1 MIWRFFASA
10 GFFVLF
16 LISGLFALRFGGGTT
31 GDGLHDAYRL
41 LAMFALAA
49 EWAVAEDVHP
59 FVRFLAFLAPAVAI
73 LGIVELL
80 SRSFFDRIR
89 RGVRLRGMRA
99 HIVVFGLTPESLL
112 LVRGIRRSTDRKK
125 VVMVGQVPSQVE
137 RHTLQNLGVVHLEE
151 ECPLDEALALARAE
165 RADVLIAFMPGAD
178 ESLTLLFGLNGYL
191 SRKGRMAGRD
201 PIDLWMK
208 TDNPNLGDRLAEYF
222 GMMDLQDRLHPRFF
236 SLEETAARRLW
247 RQHPLDSLA
256 EAQGHSDVHL
266 AVYGFD
272 RLASQVITEAVR
284 QTLVPSGVRMKVTV
298 LTDQPEEARRL
309 AEAWR
314 PGLFACVDLTF
325 TAMPFV
331 DGGVS
336 NADYDLLPDGATAH
350 IVCHGEPERAVA
362 TALSLRRL
370 LLQAPA
376 GIERR
381 ARRRLNAP
389 IFARF
394 DRPGGIGELLNT
406 VDTIGLRKTSGW
418 PDGVEVFG
426 GYDDMLAE
434 DMQNAQEPTVIDTAR
449 EAIARTIHLS
459 YQEGIAESR
468 DRTPTTEHLRRAER
482 SWQVLAPEFRD
493 SCRHAADHLWSK
505 ARALG
510 GRIEVSGTGSHH
522 ALHLEPDA
530 VRQLSE
536 IEHQRWVHERLLAG
550 WSYAEKRVD
559 AARRHPLLRPYSE
572 LPPERR
578 SIDRT
583 LVTRMDLA
591 LSAGNLAF
599 RREHR
604 IGITGHRW
612 LGSRSFDEAA
622 VYQVIRNHIAEIAE
636 KAGPAKAVL
645 YTALATGADSL
656 AAEAARSLGVPFIA
670 VLPIPFEAA
679 RADYEAVPDGVARF
693 LELIADAERVIEL
706 PLLFGDLTDIA
717 LDNEGRSAERDRQY
731 ALAGGYIARRAQTM
745 IAVWDGQP
753 ARGFGGTGTIVQWR
767 NEGGVPDAYALGS
780 RFTPSYEGGPLI
792 VVPPVPAAADT
803 WSPVPRKVSGS

>member
-10 GFFVLF
+10 GFFAVF
-16 LISGLFALRFGGGTT
+16 LLSGLLALRFGGGTT

-41 LAMFALAA
+41 IAMFAVAA
-49 EWAVAEDVHP
+49 EWAMADGVHP
-59 FVRFLAFLAPAVAI
+59 FVRFLAFLAPAAAVV
-73 LGIVELL
+73 GIVELL
-80 SRSFFDRIR
+80 SRSFLGRIK
-89 RGVRLRGMRA
+89 RGFGLRGIRA

-112 LVRGIRRSTDRKK
+112 LIRGIHRSAERRR
-125 VVMVGQVPSQVE
+125 VVVVGRTPSEAE
-137 RHTLQNLGVVHLEE
+137 RHALDTLGVVFVEE
-151 ECPLDEALALARAE
+151 EALLDDAFALARVE
-165 RADVLIAFMPGAD
+165 RADVLISFMRGAD
-178 ESLTLLFGLNGYL
+178 ESLTLLSGLNGFL
-191 SRKGRMAGRD
+191 SRRGRMAGRD
-201 PIDLWMK
+201 PIDLWIK

-222 GMMDLQDRLHPRFF
+222 GLMEMQDRLHPRFF

-256 EAQGHSDVHL
+256 EALGHSELHL

-284 QTLVPSGVRMKVTV
+284 QTLQPRGTRMKVTV
-298 LTDQPEEARRL
+298 LTDQPDKARRL

-314 PGLFACVDLTF
+314 PGLFECVDLAF

-331 DGGVS
+331 DGGIS
-336 NADYDLLPDGATAH
+336 DTDYDLLPKRATAH
-350 IVCHGEPERAVA
+350 IVCHPEPERAVA

-370 LLQAPA
+370 LLQPPA
-376 GIERR
+376 RSSHG
-381 ARRRLNAP
+381 AQRRLNAP

-394 DRPGGIGELLNT
+394 DRPGGIGELLSAADT
-406 VDTIGLRKTSGW
+406 VGLRKTTGW

-434 DMQNAQEPTVIDTAR
+434 DMRNAQEPTVIDTAR

-459 YQEGIAESR
+459 YQEGIAEGR
-468 DRTPTTEHLRRAER
+468 GDAPMTEHLRRAER
-482 SWQVLAPEFRD
+482 SWQALAPEFRD

-510 GRIEVSGTGSHH
+510 GRIEISDPAAHH
-522 ALHLEPDA
+522 PLELEPHA
-530 VRQLSE
+530 VLQLSE
-536 IEHQRWVHERLLAG
+536 IEHQRWMHERLLAG

-578 SIDRT
+578 GIDRM
-583 LVTRMDLA
+583 LVKRMDLA

-599 RREHR
+599 RREYR
-604 IGITGHRW
+604 IGITGHRRMDARQ
-612 LGSRSFDEAA
+612 LDEAA
-622 VYQVIRNHIAEIAE
+622 VREAVRGHIAAL
-636 KAGPAKAVL
+636 AQDVRPARPVL

-679 RADYEAVPDGVARF
+679 RADYEAVPNGVARF
-693 LELIADAERVIEL
+693 LDLIADAERVIEL

-717 LDNEGRSAERDRQY
+717 PDGEGGSAERDRQY

-753 ARGFGGTGTIVQWR
+753 PRGFGGTGTIVKWR
-767 NEGGVPDAYALGS
+767 NERAVPDAFALES
-780 RFTPSYEGGPLI
+780 RFTPPYENGPLI
-792 VVPPVPAAADT
+792 IVPPVTAAA
-803 WSPVPRKVSGS
+803 